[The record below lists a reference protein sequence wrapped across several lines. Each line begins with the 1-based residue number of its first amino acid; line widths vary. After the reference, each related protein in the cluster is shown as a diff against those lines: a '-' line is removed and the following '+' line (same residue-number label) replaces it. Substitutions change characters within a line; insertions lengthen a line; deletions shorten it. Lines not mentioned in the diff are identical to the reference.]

1 MAQHYDVTLKLLL
14 QEPAG
19 RAIQLA
25 TGLSVSTWLN
35 VELPKIANPRVDL
48 LGQTDDGSLLHLELQ
63 VGNDVEMPQRMAE
76 YALAIYRNFGKFA
89 RQIVLYAGEPE
100 LRMETSLQGPGFSFR
115 YEVINLRD
123 LDGETLLA
131 SDNLG
136 DNVLAIVTRLRD
148 QQTAIEEILRKISS
162 RDETR
167 REQAIE
173 QLLILAG
180 LRGLEE
186 AVEEAMLKM
195 ATLNDI
201 IMSNKVLG
209 REYKRGLEEGEL
221 KGELKGEREG
231 ELKLVRRLIEKRFGA
246 IPEWADERLN
256 NRPTEDLEE
265 LSVRLLDA
273 ETLEELLQ

>member
-1 MAQHYDVTLKLLL
+1 MAQQYDVTLKMLL
-14 QEPAG
+14 QDSDGQAVH
-19 RAIQLA
+19 LA
-25 TGLSVSTWLN
+25 TGLSVAAWLN
-35 VELPKIANPRVDL
+35 IELPKIANPRVDL

-63 VGNDVEMPQRMAE
+63 VGNDAEMPMRMAE
-76 YALAIYRNFGKFA
+76 YALAIYRSLGKFA

-100 LRMETSLQGPGFSFR
+100 LRMETTLQGPGFSFR
-115 YEVINLRD
+115 YEVIDLRD
-123 LDGETLLA
+123 VDGDTLLA

-148 QQTAIEEILRKISS
+148 QQTAIEEILRKIST

-186 AVEEAMLKM
+186 AVEEAILKM
-195 ATLNDI
+195 ATINDI
-201 IMSNKVLG
+201 ILSNKVLG
-209 REYKRGLEEGEL
+209 REYKRGREEGELEGEL
-221 KGELKGEREG
+221 KGELK
-231 ELKLVRRLIEKRFGA
+231 LFRRLIEKRFGA

-256 NRPTEDLEE
+256 HRSTEDLEA
-265 LSVRLLDA
+265 LSVRLLDGA
-273 ETLEELLQ
+273 TLEELLQ